1 MKDACCEMS
10 QLLLFSCESNGVITA
25 GVYKYIKLEMHVK
38 GRRSRVD
45 VGKLR
50 NS

>member
-10 QLLLFSCESNGVITA
+10 QLLLFSCESNGVIFA
-25 GVYKYIKLEMHVK
+25 GVYKSIKLEIHVTW
-38 GRRSRVD
+38 RRSRVD